1 MIVPAWNETFR
12 SRFCN
17 FNVFLTGTYFIYWVH
32 YLDNKLFGKWRNCS
46 PPEETLNLKAQWKF
60 ILMQHLS
67 FLWFKTIRFET
78 RSTQTITWCS
88 TLKAS
93 AALWLNKSNNDGR
106 TCVVLKVIWLPNPL
120 QLLHTNSHPI
130 TPSHPLYSLWKQSNL
145 YSVQSDSIPGVI
157 RKEMMRSWM
166 PERADLV
173 SVSSCMNFNHILFH
187 TRIAAISL

>member
-1 MIVPAWNETFR
+1 
-12 SRFCN
+12 
-17 FNVFLTGTYFIYWVH
+17 
-32 YLDNKLFGKWRNCS
+32 
-46 PPEETLNLKAQWKF
+46 
-60 ILMQHLS
+60 MQHLS
-67 FLWFKTIRFET
+67 FLWFETIRFET
-78 RSTQTITWCS
+78 RSTQTITWRS

-120 QLLHTNSHPI
+120 QLLHTNSHPT

-157 RKEMMRSWM
+157 RKEKMRSWM

-173 SVSSCMNFNHILFH
+173 RVSSCMNFNHILFH
-187 TRIAAISL
+187 TRNATILCSHKSNSTNSIGVEGTVQQGAKCIFARITARNFGAFVA